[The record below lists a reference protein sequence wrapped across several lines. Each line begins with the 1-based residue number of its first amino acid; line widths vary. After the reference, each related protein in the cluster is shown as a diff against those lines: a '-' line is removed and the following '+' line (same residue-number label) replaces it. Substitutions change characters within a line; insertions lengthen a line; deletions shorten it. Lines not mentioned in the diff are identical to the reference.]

1 VVTPSTEL
9 PGEVR
14 LIAMQNAKLR
24 QLSANTTS
32 NQDNAALARHIPDLL
47 NPIGNQIARRW
58 VQHNPFEAARLSAE
72 VTETRDALP
81 DWYVHRVTSRILLLP
96 VHEQEA
102 VLEEL
107 AGLYR
112 SHLDELKSQ
121 GIQPLRTTEFHW
133 KAREVAHATFE
144 KTPAGDGDADSPFHA
159 PIDFVTVEYE
169 QARQPLRTVRVE
181 AALAEGRRF
190 WQPEAVLK
198 AFQPVKTA
206 KLTQAITP
214 TGRYRGF
221 PSVQDGLNAPEDNPV
236 KRTVQQLGRIEDFL
250 NHVALGAV
258 VTWQTPHPSPTAP
271 IDTDAMTAEQE
282 TREGLIV
289 SVRPPSRD
297 CLHLA
302 GHYEVIVAI
311 PGEERLKTVTLHS
324 LLKGD
329 YTLRREEED
338 RQALRDRFETA
349 HGGTVTIQKSL
360 LVGNLYA
367 ALQMAE
373 RDDLGRAV
381 IYTTADG
388 ARERG
393 VLLHPDLT
401 LKVLQSQPVL
411 LRTPEHLERFVAE
424 HIDQARVVL
433 VSSDTGGRPE
443 RYQRGI
449 DFVMILNAGDI
460 RLSVP
465 GAHQRNGGLLHDARW
480 QALDLPLEG
489 NRTVLEGSIPP
500 SAWPA
505 ALDVLG
511 QLKSWYVAHDYRD
524 WYNRLAHPEAPPDV
538 AREDADH
545 RHAPEARQDRT
556 LALEITPTRRPAWV
570 PGG

>member
-1 VVTPSTEL
+1 
-9 PGEVR
+9 
-14 LIAMQNAKLR
+14 
-24 QLSANTTS
+24 
-32 NQDNAALARHIPDLL
+32 
-47 NPIGNQIARRW
+47 
-58 VQHNPFEAARLSAE
+58 
-72 VTETRDALP
+72 
-81 DWYVHRVTSRILLLP
+81 
-96 VHEQEA
+96 
-102 VLEEL
+102 
-107 AGLYR
+107 
-112 SHLDELKSQ
+112 
-121 GIQPLRTTEFHW
+121 
-133 KAREVAHATFE
+133 
-144 KTPAGDGDADSPFHA
+144 
-159 PIDFVTVEYE
+159 
-169 QARQPLRTVRVE
+169 
-181 AALAEGRRF
+181 
-190 WQPEAVLK
+190 
-198 AFQPVKTA
+198 
-206 KLTQAITP
+206 
-214 TGRYRGF
+214 
-221 PSVQDGLNAPEDNPV
+221 
-236 KRTVQQLGRIEDFL
+236 
-250 NHVALGAV
+250 
-258 VTWQTPHPSPTAP
+258 
-271 IDTDAMTAEQE
+271 MTAEQE

-449 DFVMILNAGDI
+449 DFVMILNTGDI

-545 RHAPEARQDRT
+545 RHTPEARQDRT